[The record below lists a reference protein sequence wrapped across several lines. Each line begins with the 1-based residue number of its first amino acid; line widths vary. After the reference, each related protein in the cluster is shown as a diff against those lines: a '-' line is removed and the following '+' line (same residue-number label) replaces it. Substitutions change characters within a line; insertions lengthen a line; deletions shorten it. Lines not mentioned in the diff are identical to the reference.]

1 MIFTSLQFILFMT
14 LVLVIYY
21 TVPGRFQNVFL
32 LAASYVYY
40 MWQMPRYGIISA
52 VLTLFSYG
60 LAFLIAKSSGK
71 RRVWVLSAGIV
82 VLAGILFVYKY
93 LSFTLSVLAELAGRE
108 APAMKLLMPLGISF
122 YIFQMIGYL
131 IDVYHEKLPAERDI
145 VRYALF
151 VSFFPQ
157 ILSGPIGRAS
167 ELLPQ
172 YSETRRF
179 EYLNVTEGMRRFL
192 CGAARKIVVAD
203 GIGILVDSVY
213 REPGSVGGLAAVL
226 ATLLYSVQLFF
237 DFSGYSEMAIG
248 SAKMLGITLREN
260 FKAPYFAVSMSD
272 FWRRWHISLTSWLE
286 DYIFIP
292 LVWSRWWDKVFF
304 RKTMD
309 ERKPA
314 VLINILIIFIISGIW
329 HGAGWNYIIW
339 GALQGIYR
347 IIEEL
352 IQKKHK
358 RKKLKDMSRLEIIA
372 HRVKVFMLWS
382 ISLVFFRTATI
393 GDAAAIF
400 AGCVKGTWSP
410 AAVFRHFMNAAMIG
424 IDGAGSSYYL
434 VFFGMLIAVLVILTS
449 LDGKLNA
456 SLRGKKAEGVKD
468 TLALLPA
475 KRRWAVYVLFE
486 VAVIIFYVITAT
498 ASNGTV
504 SFIYFGY

>member
-1 MIFTSLQFILFMT
+1 MI
-14 LVLVIYY
+14 LVLSVYY
-21 TVPGRFQNVFL
+21 TVPGRFQNAFL
-32 LAASYVYY
+32 LIASYVYY

-60 LAFLIAKSSGK
+60 LAFLIAKSTGK
-71 RRVWVLSAGIV
+71 KKGWTLAGGII

-93 LSFTLSVLAELAGRE
+93 LSFTLSVFADITGRE
-108 APAMKLLMPLGISF
+108 PPVLKLMMPLGISF

-131 IDVYHEKLPAERDI
+131 IDVFHEKLAPERDI
-145 VRYALF
+145 VKYALF

-157 ILSGPIGRAS
+157 ILSGPIGRAT

-172 YSETRRF
+172 YEGSRRF

-226 ATLLYSVQLFF
+226 ATLLYSVQLYF

-309 ERKPA
+309 ERKPS
-314 VLINILIIFIISGIW
+314 VLINIFIIFIISGIW

-339 GALQGIYR
+339 GSLQGIYR

-358 RKKLKDMSRLEIIA
+358 RKKLKDMNRFEIFA
-372 HRVKVFMLWS
+372 HRAKVFVLWS
-382 ISLVFFRTATI
+382 ISLVFFRTATLA
-393 GDAAAIF
+393 DAASIF
-400 AGCVKGTWSP
+400 MSFARGPWSP
-410 AAVFRHFMNAAMIG
+410 VQVFRHFMNVSAIG
-424 IDGAGSSYYL
+424 IDGAGISYYL
-434 VFFGMLIAVLVILTS
+434 VFWGFLTAVLIVLAR
-449 LDGKLNA
+449 LDGRLNA

-468 TLALLPA
+468 TLALMTA
-475 KRRWAVYVLFE
+475 KQRWAAYVLFE
-486 VAVIIFYVITAT
+486 IAVVIFYIITAT